1 MKDQS
6 LSIANV
12 GEVGVRGSGKVVGW
26 VKGSEKFM
34 GHHKVFRWERKG
46 DQSSLTEYKGY
57 YRKLTANKGDK
68 ITSPPPLRDDPLAAC
83 NHVPCIP
90 C

>member
-12 GEVGVRGSGKVVGW
+12 GEVGVRGGGGVRWG

-34 GHHKVFRWERKG
+34 GHHKVFRGERKG
-46 DQSSLTEYKGY
+46 DQSSLTEYKGH

-68 ITSPPPLRDDPLAAC
+68 ITSPPPPFET
-83 NHVPCIP
+83 IP
-90 C
+90 

>member
-1 MKDQS
+1 M
-6 LSIANV
+6 
-12 GEVGVRGSGKVVGW
+12 GW

-68 ITSPPPLRDDPLAAC
+68 ITSPPPFET
-83 NHVPCIP
+83 IP
-90 C
+90 